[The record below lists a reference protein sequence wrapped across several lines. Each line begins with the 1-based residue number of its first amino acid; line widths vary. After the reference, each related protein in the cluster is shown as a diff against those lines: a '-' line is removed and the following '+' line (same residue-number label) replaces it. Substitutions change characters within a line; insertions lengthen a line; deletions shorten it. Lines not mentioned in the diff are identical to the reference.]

1 MNHHNNNHRHADPK
15 EERVAKRER
24 LRLLCAAD
32 RTRLRLLWRLPARLA
47 KHEHEHDGHHNHA
60 WMGAL
65 AGPALTAL
73 LPFVPGKIGRWGRH
87 LRTGMGFFRA
97 VTRAAF

>member
-1 MNHHNNNHRHADPK
+1 MNSLHDHHPRDPK
-15 EERVAKRER
+15 EARVEKRER

-32 RTRLRLLWRLPARLA
+32 RTRLRLLWRLPASMA
-47 KHEHEHDGHHNHA
+47 KHEHETNHNHA
-60 WMGAL
+60 WVGAI

-87 LRTGMGFFRA
+87 VRAGMGLFRA